1 MYNPYN
7 WEIKK
12 KNDKMDELYD
22 LLSQRRAA
30 QTGLTLSIMNLMDD
44 LRWEI
49 SGKTCPNV
57 EHDIEMYLQKR
68 KNVGVIDEK
77 IDELF

>member
-1 MYNPYN
+1 
-7 WEIKK
+7 
-12 KNDKMDELYD
+12 
-22 LLSQRRAA
+22 
-30 QTGLTLSIMNLMDD
+30 MNLMDD